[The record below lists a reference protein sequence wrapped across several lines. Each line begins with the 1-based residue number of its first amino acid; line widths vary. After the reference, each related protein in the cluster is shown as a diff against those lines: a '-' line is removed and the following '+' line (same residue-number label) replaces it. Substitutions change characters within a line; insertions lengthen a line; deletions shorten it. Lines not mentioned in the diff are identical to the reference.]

1 MSAWP
6 RRARRSSSP
15 TATGRWRRSARPQ
28 HRQKLG
34 RSAAFARAGLPLPSG
49 HSRRC
54 RRANRSP
61 DTRWSSCWPISTE
74 IGKIAG
80 DLYRQLGRAADLFA
94 ESKPP
99 PESLWNQDLGSSR
112 LLVYEVWNRLAA
124 RRLTALQLTALQ
136 RERAPALLS
145 RINLTE
151 MNEQALSRALMPF
164 PISVRTLDALHLAT
178 MEFIRGRGEM
188 VELASYDNRLLTA
201 AAALGIQAVAL

>member
-1 MSAWP
+1 M
-6 RRARRSSSP
+6 
-15 TATGRWRRSARPQ
+15 
-28 HRQKLG
+28 
-34 RSAAFARAGLPLPSG
+34 
-49 HSRRC
+49 
-54 RRANRSP
+54 
-61 DTRWSSCWPISTE
+61 
-74 IGKIAG
+74 
-80 DLYRQLGRAADLFA
+80 FA